1 MWEHV
6 PLAWALIILATS
18 ESTQELLAEK
28 EIFHKVKSPRGSLGP
43 GSFVLN
49 VGPLQSLEKSKLRW
63 IQASSLLKK
72 RRIISTKS
80 IHHGSTCSAYRTLTA
95 SFNIHKRKGSTN
107 VQYQQ
112 DAYWSWASEHKYKSW
127 MFGAFIHVS
136 EMTNNEAVARSIPT
150 FSLQLNSQP
159 LEELPECA
167 FLLLHL
173 LDKYFG
179 WSKHRKAACR
189 TFGVQV

>member
-63 IQASSLLKK
+63 IQAYSLLKK

-112 DAYWSWASEHKYKSW
+112 DAYWSWASEHKYKSAECLGLSFMSRKW
-127 MFGAFIHVS
+127 QTMRQLPGQFPHSVCSWTLSHLKNFQSVH
-136 EMTNNEAVARSIPT
+136 
-150 FSLQLNSQP
+150 FSY
-159 LEELPECA
+159 CI
-167 FLLLHL
+167 
-173 LDKYFG
+173 Y
-179 WSKHRKAACR
+179 
-189 TFGVQV
+189 